1 MEIASCRT
9 MKIPLLRGRVKLKSM
24 KALLQFRLILIWI
37 VIPIFI
43 VLMTLVVPPFMVEF
57 TITHYRSLSPGDH
70 YLTVKDYAEQVDKNR
85 ATFLQMLGGLA
96 FLFGAYWTAQ
106 NYQLAR
112 KGGNVDRFMKA
123 VDQLGAVD
131 KDGKP
136 IIEVR
141 VGAIYSLDA
150 LIRAS
155 EEEYWNSIETL
166 CAYVRFRKWDGGVSK
181 VDGAVHPPADLQAA
195 LYTLAFRGNQ
205 WGDKSRLDLS
215 NADLRGAYFVRSGDD
230 DAGAKLSKCYFWG
243 ADLRGAY
250 LSQAEMQDCHLEGA
264 DLRDA
269 VLDGA
274 NFKGANLQD
283 TDIRALILSDS
294 RNLTV
299 EQLTAAIGDNR
310 TKLPKGIT
318 IPPNWLLPDGGKRAR
333 RPIWKPDSK
342 SQS

>member
-1 MEIASCRT
+1 

-43 VLMTLVVPPFMVEF
+43 VLMTLVVPPFMVEC

-141 VGAIYSLDA
+141 VGAIYSLNA
-150 LIRAS
+150 LIRDS

-166 CAYVRFRKWDGGVSK
+166 CAFVRFRKWDGGVSK

-195 LYTLAFRGNQ
+195 LYTLAFRGNR
-205 WGDKSRLDLS
+205 WEDKSRLDLS

-250 LSQAEMQDCHLEGA
+250 LSQADMQNCHLEGA

-269 VLDGA
+269 ILDGA

-283 TDIRALILSDS
+283 TDVRGLILSDS
-294 RNLTV
+294 KNLTV
-299 EQLTAAIGDNR
+299 EQLTAAIGDKH
-310 TKLPKGIT
+310 TKLPEGIT
-318 IPPNWLLPDGGKRAR
+318 IPPSWFLPDGGKPTRS
-333 RPIWKPDSK
+333 PIWKPDSK